1 MDIVKSTITMVGDIQ
16 VQKAVAKELDNE
28 DPAEIE
34 KILAANEV
42 SLKDVLDGVPVL
54 TQEELDKQAAIDG
67 QYISNL
73 ERVDENT

>member
-28 DPAEIE
+28 DPTNVEG
-34 KILAANEV
+34 ILTANTIHV
-42 SLKDVLDGVPVL
+42 NNITLQDMMKDIPVVD
-54 TQEELDKQAAIDG
+54 QKE
-67 QYISNL
+67 L